1 MRPIRWSA
9 RAVLTAGLAAAGLA
23 LAGCGDDSNG
33 PGPDENVAPTANFTS
48 ECTDLACDFSDLSS
62 DADGTV
68 ASVAWEFGDGGTAGI
83 RNPSH
88 TYAGNG
94 PGLEATYTVT
104 MTVTDNDG
112 AEGTLSRDVTVSEP
126 GTQPSNN
133 APTAEFDIDC
143 ASLTCTFTDESTDP
157 DGNGTIVSWAWEF
170 GDGETAAVQ
179 NPPAHTYTATGLQSY
194 TVRLTVT
201 DNGGLSSSRSVQISV
216 APPATL
222 TCNGVACTLLLPEA
236 STVTVTLESREC
248 TARNNTFRI
257 TAPALE
263 TLFTDGCYAPDV
275 GTSFDLNGGAAYG
288 AGTELE
294 AEVLSG
300 SVKLETEPGLKVT
313 GSFAQGWL
321 LEFDDGEDATFP
333 EPDFNDLVIH
343 IVATPAP

>member
-1 MRPIRWSA
+1 VI
-9 RAVLTAGLAAAGLA
+9 TAGLAAAGLA
-23 LAGCGDDSNG
+23 LTGCGNDSNG
-33 PGPDENVAPTANFTS
+33 PGGNNVAPTANFTS

-62 DADGTV
+62 DPDGTV
-68 ASVAWEFGDGGTAGI
+68 ASVAWQFGDGGTAGI

-88 TYAGNG
+88 AYAGNG
-94 PGLEATYTVT
+94 PGTDATYTVT

-126 GTQPSNN
+126 GTQPTNN
-133 APTAEFDIDC
+133 APTAEFNIVC
-143 ASLTCTFTDESTDP
+143 ASVTCTFTDESTDP

-179 NPPAHTYTATGLQSY
+179 NPPAHTYAATGLESF

-201 DNGGLSSSRSVQISV
+201 DDGGLSSTRSVQISV

-222 TCNGVACTLLLPEA
+222 TCNGVACTLLLPEP

-257 TAPALE
+257 TAPVPE
-263 TLFTDGCYAPDV
+263 TLFTDGCYTPV
-275 GTSFDLNGGAAYG
+275 PGTPEATFQLDNGGVFA

-300 SVKLETEPGLKVT
+300 SVKLETEPALRVT
-313 GSFAQGWL
+313 GSFATGWT

-333 EPDFNDLVIH
+333 EPDFNDLVIR